1 MTQRCGMLDFH
12 AFTAVT
18 TIGDVLLRA
27 AQAMPDKDGLV
38 FPDRRSSFSE
48 LSAGARARA
57 RGLRALGIEPGD
69 HVGVLLPSSI
79 ECVESLFA
87 IALIG
92 AVAVPVNARYRSHE
106 LRYVVENADLVA
118 LVTQGR
124 VAEQVDFIAR
134 LTEAFPALAGAA
146 SDAALSLP
154 EAPRL
159 RHLILTDKASAP
171 GFLSAAA
178 FEAAA
183 TAVPEAEVERLR
195 RGVRVRDTG
204 LILYTSGTTSQ
215 PKGCM
220 ISHEALVRTGQSL
233 ALRYAMTDA
242 DVFWSPLPMF
252 HIGAI
257 FPLCAAWSVGSTYL
271 SMQYFDA
278 ATALEMIERERATVT
293 YPSFGTF
300 IADMIHHPDFDRRD
314 LSSVRLMNG
323 NMAMQP
329 VPFREALKARMPGA
343 IQVGTYGMTETA
355 GTVTTS
361 HPSDDYRARTE
372 RLGRPFD
379 GLEVRILGADGR
391 ICGVGEI
398 GEITVRG
405 FSLLTGYYKDAAKT
419 AEALRG
425 GWFHTGDL
433 GALDAEGTLMFH
445 GRLKDMLKVGGEN
458 VAAQEIEAIVGT
470 HPAVKLCQVVGRPDA
485 RLAEVP
491 VAFVELKPGA
501 TATAEDIIGFC
512 KGQIASFKVPRDV
525 RFVAE
530 WPMSASKIQ
539 KFRLKEMLGEG
550 G

>member
-1 MTQRCGMLDFH
+1 MLDFK

-18 TIGDVLLRA
+18 TIGDLLLRTA
-27 AQAMPDKDGLV
+27 AALPDKDGLV
-38 FPDRRSSFSE
+38 FPDRRRTFAD
-48 LSAGARARA
+48 LAAGAVERA
-57 RGLRALGIEPGD
+57 RGLRALGVGPGD
-69 HVGVLLPSSI
+69 HVGILLPSSI
-79 ECVESLFA
+79 DCVETIFA
-87 IALIG
+87 IALLG
-92 AVAVPVNARYRSHE
+92 AVSVPVNARYRSHE
-106 LRYVVENADLVA
+106 LRYLTENADLVA

-124 VAEQVDFIAR
+124 VAEQVDFVAR
-134 LTEAFPALAGAA
+134 LTEAFPALGHAA
-146 SDAALSLP
+146 PDAPVHLP

-159 RHLILTDKASAP
+159 RHLILTDAATAP
-171 GFLSAAA
+171 GFVSAAA
-178 FEAAA
+178 FAAA
-183 TAVPEAEVERLR
+183 AAGVAPAEVDRLR
-195 RGVRVRDTG
+195 RAVRVRDTG
-204 LILYTSGTTSQ
+204 VILYTSGTTSQ
-215 PKGCM
+215 PKGCL
-220 ISHEALVRTGQSL
+220 ISHEALIRTGQAL
-233 ALRYAMTDA
+233 ALRYGMTDR

-278 ATALEMIERERATVT
+278 GTALEMIERERATIT

-300 IADMIHHPDFDRRD
+300 IADMIYHPDFERRD

-329 VPFREALKARMPGA
+329 VPMREALREKMPNA
-343 IQVGTYGMTETA
+343 VQVGTYGMTETA

-361 HPSDDYRARTE
+361 FPTDDYRARTE
-372 RLGRPFD
+372 RLGKPFD
-379 GLEVRILGADGR
+379 GLEVRIVAADGR
-391 ICGVGEI
+391 VCGPDEI

-405 FSLLTGYYKDAAKT
+405 FSLLTGYYKDPVKT
-419 AEALRG
+419 AEALRD

-433 GALDAEGTLMFH
+433 GALDAEGSLMFH

-458 VAAQEIEAIVGT
+458 VAAQEIEALVGT

-491 VAFVELKPGA
+491 VAFVELRPGA
-501 TATAEDIIGFC
+501 TATADELIGFC
-512 KGQIASFKVPRDV
+512 KGRIASFKVPRDV

-539 KFRLKEMLGEG
+539 KFRLKAMLTGE
-550 G
+550 